1 MKNPFETFI
10 QCAKVG
16 RGMDRPGLTA
26 AFLSI
31 HKIYRGQ
38 VPLIQH
44 RMKFPMPYGKFNAV
58 VSVIDLPATRGCFYR
73 SSTPVVFYVTRAL
86 LQQVVGFEACTIT
99 KVCEPVLKGLLTRQV
114 VGCMQ

>member
-1 MKNPFETFI
+1 MSDDLLLRKVGSKLITGGIGYFEFSGWMKNPFETFI

-31 HKIYRGQ
+31 HNIYRGQ

-44 RMKFPMPYGKFNAV
+44 RMKFPMPYGKFDAV

-73 SSTPVVFYVTRAL
+73 SSTPF
-86 LQQVVGFEACTIT
+86 
-99 KVCEPVLKGLLTRQV
+99 LKLCG
-114 VGCMQ
+114 